1 MEVNRREDQ
10 IPERLIW
17 LQDSQG
23 DRGEVVG
30 NMAYEHMS
38 GSSLLLK

>member
-1 MEVNRREDQ
+1 MEVNRREEQ

-17 LQDSQG
+17 LKDSQG